1 MQHRGHVWTLAVVL
15 GILLGLLGMHT
26 LSGDAM
32 GHGPGTPVS
41 AAHASGTSPH
51 DSAATAP
58 DGSSEASATAAS
70 ESPVHPGMLSACVL
84 VLLAALPLI
93 VPPSASLGLRPRLQ
107 RMPGG
112 MACLSRAA
120 APRPPSH
127 IVLCISRT

>member
-26 LSGDAM
+26 LSGDAT
-32 GHGPGTPVS
+32 GHGHGTPVS
-41 AAHASGTSPH
+41 AAHASSTSPH

-84 VLLAALPLI
+84 ALLAALTLI

-107 RMPGG
+107 RMPGS
-112 MACLSRAA
+112 MASLSRAA